1 MTSLSRI
8 QYRKMKNHIESV
20 EKGGRKGSLKVL
32 ETLSKLNLFPPFVDN
47 KKNKSLWLLKAKRIT
62 LKELMFEKK

>member
-1 MTSLSRI
+1 
-8 QYRKMKNHIESV
+8 MKNHIESV